1 MQVESKVLSEE
12 FRQEANGKYMLLGIY
27 RTGRVVNNLPKE
39 KRWNGPM
46 CWCFFAG
53 VKLDRSVDAG
63 HYVVKSISTNG
74 SSLMSDISLE
84 IKAEGDDFVQL
95 PIRVIMDMK
104 GPGEIIVNVC
114 KVDSG
119 EVYCEL
125 GRFTVVEND

>member
-1 MQVESKVLSEE
+1 MQVESKVLCEE
-12 FRQEANGKYMLLGIY
+12 FRQEANGRYMLLGIY

-39 KRWNGPM
+39 KRWKDPM

-53 VKLDRSVDAG
+53 VKLDRSVDAN
-63 HYVVKSISTNG
+63 HYVVRSISTNG
-74 SSLMSDISLE
+74 TSLMSDIPLE
-84 IKAEGDDFVQL
+84 IRAEGDDFVQL
-95 PIRVIMDMK
+95 PIRVIMDMM

-125 GRFTVVEND
+125 GRFSVVEMD

>member
-1 MQVESKVLSEE
+1 MQVESKILSEE
-12 FRQEANGKYMLLGIY
+12 FRQEANGRYMLLGIY

-39 KRWNGPM
+39 KRWKDPM
-46 CWCFFAG
+46 NWCFFAG
-53 VKLDRSVDAG
+53 VKLNRSVDAN

-74 SSLMSDISLE
+74 TSLMSDIPLK

-104 GPGEIIVNVC
+104 GPGEIIVNVY
-114 KVDSG
+114 KADSD